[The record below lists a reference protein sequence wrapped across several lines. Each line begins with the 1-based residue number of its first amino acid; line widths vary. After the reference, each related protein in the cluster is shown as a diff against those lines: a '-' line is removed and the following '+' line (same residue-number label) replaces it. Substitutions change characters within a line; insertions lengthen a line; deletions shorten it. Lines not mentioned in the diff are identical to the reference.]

1 MDGGLLLVSSL
12 IPYLDATARYFR
24 IILGAMDDE
33 KILKRDLFGEIR
45 LTSTG
50 GDAVVVRNI
59 RCAPWWTRWLAR
71 RLLLREARALAALD
85 DIDGVPALLSQ
96 EGGELRRSY
105 IAGKP
110 LHVARTRDAAWFSA
124 AAALLRRLHR
134 AGVCHN
140 DLAKE
145 PNLLVRDDGT
155 PGIIDFQLAWYS
167 RGRSPLFRIAAYED
181 LRHLLKHKR
190 SYRPDLLTER
200 ECHILANPSP
210 ASRLFRGTVKPAY
223 LFVTRRLLGWSDRE
237 GAGDR
242 NARH

>member
-1 MDGGLLLVSSL
+1 
-12 IPYLDATARYFR
+12 
-24 IILGAMDDE
+24 MDDE

-45 LTSTG
+45 LTSAG
-50 GDAVVVRNI
+50 GEPVVVRDT

-71 RLLLREARALAALD
+71 RLLLREARSLAALD
-85 DIDGVPALLSQ
+85 GIDGVPMLLSRKRD
-96 EGGELRRSY
+96 ELRRSY
-105 IAGKP
+105 MEGEP
-110 LHVARTRDAAWFSA
+110 LHVARPGDVAWFA
-124 AAALLRRLHR
+124 AAARLLRQLHR

-145 PNLLVRDDGT
+145 PNLLVRADGA

-167 RGRSPLFRIAAYED
+167 RKRSRLFRVAAYED

-200 ECHILANPSP
+200 ERRILANPSP
-210 ASRLFRGTVKPAY
+210 ASRLFRGTVKPVY
-223 LFVTRRLLGWSDRE
+223 LFVTRRLLRWSDRE

-242 NARH
+242 NARD